1 MTKTVLPQTTKADEA
16 ASANGAEHTATLKTT
31 VGVAE
36 SSPGYATIAEMDV
49 LPPRRRRWRVLVP
62 IVAAMLLVA
71 GLLYFMLRPSKSVAT
86 AAVRRG
92 TIISSVETT
101 GKLQAEQIAR
111 LSFKTSGRVE
121 NVIAKQGDVVE
132 VGAVLAEL
140 DKAAVQRQVDEAR
153 TQLEISKLKLQQ
165 AKEGVRDE
173 DVAAAT
179 AERDAAVARLN
190 QLKSGGRP
198 EDVAAAQAQLN
209 QAQAAYDALKK
220 GASTQEIAAAQA
232 RLDAAKANRSQ
243 VAAAA
248 SNTKEQA
255 RITVAQARNAVR
267 NAQDVYDR
275 IKAANSTT
283 DPKSLTQE
291 QKDAEQRALRDLQDA
306 QGKLSQAELNY
317 DTAKQSETAQVNAAS
332 AQVNE
337 AQAALDKV
345 KAGPTAEELRQAEEA
360 VAQAKANLNRVKNGA
375 SDEEIAQ
382 AQSAVDA
389 AQAQLDKV
397 KAGPTS
403 TDIAIL
409 EQQINLAQIALDS
422 AQAQLAD
429 ATLTSPINGTL
440 LSIDLRPGEIV
451 GAMQPIATV
460 ADTGSLRIKADID
473 EIDVGRVSAGQPVTV
488 TLDAY
493 PGVKMPGKIES
504 LAPGATL
511 KQGSTV
517 YQATISFS
525 PVKGVTPREGM
536 AANVDITAQRKDNV
550 LLLPNRAFETVGRRQ
565 YVTLMEKGTT
575 RKIEVE
581 TGLSNPTDT
590 EVVSGLSEGQLVIL
604 R

>member
-1 MTKTVLPQTTKADEA
+1 MTNTLSRETNKTDQA
-16 ASANGAEHTATLKTT
+16 ASANGAEQKSTLKSA
-31 VGVAE
+31 VDVAE
-36 SSPGYATIAEMDV
+36 SAPGYATVTEIDV
-49 LPPRRRRWRVLVP
+49 LPPRRRRWRVL
-62 IVAAMLLVA
+62 ILIIAALLLVA

-86 AAVRRG
+86 ATVRRG

-101 GKLQAEQIAR
+101 GKVQAEHIAR

-121 NVIAKQGDVVE
+121 KVIVKQGDVVE

-140 DKAAVQRQVDEAR
+140 DKAAMQRQVDEAR

-165 AKEGVRDE
+165 AREGVRVE
-173 DVAAAT
+173 DVTAAT
-179 AERDAAVARLN
+179 AERDAAAARLN
-190 QLKSGGRP
+190 QLKSGGRT
-198 EDVAAAQAQLN
+198 EDVAAAQAQVN

-220 GASTQEIAAAQA
+220 GASAQEIAAAQA

-248 SNTKEQA
+248 ANTKEQA
-255 RITVAQARNAVR
+255 RIAVAQAQNAVQ

-275 IKAANSTT
+275 VKAANSTA

-306 QGKLSQAELNY
+306 QGKLSQAQLTY
-317 DTAKQSETAQVNAAS
+317 DTAKQSETAQVNAAT

-337 AQAALDKV
+337 AQAALDKI

-375 SDEEIAQ
+375 SEQEIAQ

-409 EQQINLAQIALDS
+409 EQQINLAQIAVDS

-440 LSIDLRPGEIV
+440 LSIDLRPGETV

-493 PGVKMPGKIES
+493 PGVKMPGKIDS

-525 PVKGVTPREGM
+525 PAKGVTPREGM
-536 AANVDITAQRKDNV
+536 AANVDITAQRKDDV
-550 LLLPNRAFETVGRRQ
+550 LLLPNRALETVGRRQ
-565 YVTLMEKGTT
+565 YVTLMESGIT
-575 RKIEVE
+575 RKVEVE

-590 EVVSGLSEGQLVIL
+590 EVVSGLSEGQVVIL